1 MTVKTAIS
9 LDETL
14 FEQVECLM
22 KELEMSRSRLVAVA
36 LQEFIKRRE
45 KQKILD
51 KLNEVYKG
59 GPTEEEEREKRDM
72 KAYHQRIMADEA
84 W

>member
-9 LDETL
+9 LDDKL

-22 KELEMSRSRLVAVA
+22 QELEMSRSRVIATA
-36 LQEFIKRRE
+36 LQEYIKRRE

-51 KLNEVYKG
+51 KLNEVYSD
-59 GPTEEEEREKRDM
+59 GPTEEEEREKRAM
-72 KAYHQRIMADEA
+72 KGYHQKIMADEA

>member
-9 LDETL
+9 LDEAL

-45 KQKILD
+45 KQKMIAALHEAYAD
-51 KLNEVYKG
+51 F
-59 GPTEEEEREKRDM
+59 PDEEEAATQQDIQR
-72 KAYHQRIMADEA
+72 HQQQVMANEP